1 MVAVNST
8 MLPLGTPAPAFHL
21 PDTAGNVVSLEAFDG
36 AKAYVVMFICN
47 HCPYVRMLRREIA
60 HIGNE
65 YQDKGVA
72 FVAIN
77 SNDVDNYPDDS
88 MDNMVREVAEQGYS
102 FPYCQ
107 DESQH
112 IAKAYRASCTPD
124 FYVFNK
130 DRLLVYRGQFDD
142 ARPGNGVNVTGSDL
156 RAALD
161 AILDDEEIPD
171 DVQKPSIGCNI
182 KWKPGNEPEY
192 FRSRA

>member
-8 MLPLGTPAPAFHL
+8 MLPLGTSAPAFHL
-21 PDTAGNVVSLEAFDG
+21 PDTQGNTVSLEAFDG

-60 HIGNE
+60 QLASE

-77 SNDVDNYPDDS
+77 SNDVENYPDDS
-88 MDNMVREVAEQGYS
+88 MEHMVTEVAEQNYS
-102 FPYCQ
+102 FPYCLDVTQ
-107 DESQH
+107 EV
-112 IAKAYRASCTPD
+112 AKAYRANCTPD
-124 FYVFNK
+124 FFAF
-130 DRLLVYRGQFDD
+130 DRDRQLVYRGQFDD

-161 AILDDEEIPD
+161 ATLDGEEIPD

-192 FRSRA
+192 FRKA